1 MNGPSSNTS
10 KRISFTDKIILFC
23 GILAA
28 FCSVSV
34 YMLYSLFSTSEL
46 LAQARKDT
54 FVNEF
59 YGKANVISEDFNY
72 RMIDFQS
79 LLTSQPIATYYH
91 NRALGMSKQYGLDI
105 SLQDMSDE
113 FSRIQKNTRDSGHAV
128 LSGILFYDL
137 SERAIIARSKSD
149 SNEEK
154 AFNALIDWVSGNSWP
169 KNESMEFTVS
179 AENGITLMAPYRYRG
194 AITGYLFM
202 QLSEK
207 PLKRKLDLQDDRSSD
222 GFSALVNS
230 EGTIIVGPADLTGKN
245 VRSIIDFPTVFPET
259 GVFDSL
265 RVVQRSGE
273 RLIGGI
279 KQIPPLDLY
288 FLSVAPRSRY
298 LAGHSSLSWVL
309 VIGILVVGIATM
321 AIVII
326 RGVRER
332 QVIFQK
338 LNDANTNL
346 ESRVIE
352 RTQKLAEKN
361 AELKKEIQERERA
374 ESALRQTEE
383 RYRQF
388 VENAS
393 DIIYKTDSRGNF
405 VYVNSVAIRI
415 TGFSEAELLNKTY
428 LDLISE
434 ESRSDTRRFY
444 EDQVRNGIG
453 NTYLEIPVIRSDG
466 EKIWIGQNVQLIL
479 DSQGLVS
486 FQAIA
491 REITELR
498 HAMERLQT
506 ANEVQKKI
514 LETAATA
521 IFTVDEHRRIVSLND
536 EFIRITGYNLPD
548 LIGKQ
553 CTTFCDEPCRSQC
566 GLFDKSIDGPI
577 YRSQS
582 KLVHKDGA
590 ILSVLKNA
598 DLIRDESGKITGGIE
613 SFIDV
618 TELIFA
624 REQAIA
630 ASVAKSEFLAN
641 MSHEIR
647 TPMNGII
654 GMTELALNTKL
665 NEEQKDYLDSVMG
678 AADAMMMIVNDI
690 LDFSKIEAGK
700 FELSFTDFNIRECL
714 EEAVGVL
721 ALRPQREKEIEIS
734 CHVRPEVPEMV
745 RGDAGRLRQILMNLL
760 GNAIKFTEKGFVTV
774 SLDLA
779 SKHNGNVVLLFS
791 VSDTGIG
798 IPPEKVENIFRPF
811 EQVDA
816 STSRRY
822 GGTGLG
828 LTIVSRLVELMEG
841 EIWVESHLGEGSK
854 FSFKIPFAL
863 CSTRKNGIH
872 KNTEEVARLR
882 GLKALVVD
890 DNPINRVI
898 LVETLSSWEMEPH
911 QANNSEE
918 ALELLQQSHHKN
930 QPYDIILLDVHMPG
944 MSGFELVKTIRQTRG
959 TFEGAILM
967 MSSDHR
973 RFDSNK
979 CQELAVAGYLIK
991 PLKRSQL
998 LKELLTV
1005 LSSTS
1010 QHVSRFIRKPVLES
1024 YKPDRKLR
1032 ILMAE
1037 DNPTNQKVVKIM
1049 LEKVGHD
1056 VVAVKNGKMAFE
1068 AIQQGEF
1075 DLILMDVQM
1084 PEMDGFEATNLIRN
1098 HQEKTGLYTP
1108 IIAMTAHAMK
1118 GDRENCLR
1126 AGMDDYVSKPIQIRE
1141 LLRVIESVSQKN
1153 GGIMSMKC
1161 SLD

>member
-1 MNGPSSNTS
+1 MSGPSSS
-10 KRISFTDKIILFC
+10 LFRKISFTDKILLFC
-23 GILAA
+23 GILTL

-34 YMLYSLFSTSEL
+34 YMLFSLFSTSQL

-54 FVNEF
+54 FINEF
-59 YGKANVISEDFNY
+59 LGKANVISEDFNY

-79 LLTSQPIATYYH
+79 LLTSQPITTYYH
-91 NRALGMSKQYGLDI
+91 NRALGMSKQYGLEI
-105 SLQDMSDE
+105 SLQHMSEE
-113 FSRIQKNTRDSGHAV
+113 FSRIQKNTRDSGHSV

-137 SERAIIARSKSD
+137 SEQAIIARSKSSD
-149 SNEEK
+149 HEEENTLT
-154 AFNALIDWVSGNSWP
+154 AFIEWVNRNSWP
-169 KNESMEFTVS
+169 RAESEVFLVG
-179 AENGITLMAPYRYRG
+179 AEHGITLMGPYRYKG
-194 AITGYLFM
+194 AIQGYLFM
-202 QLSEK
+202 GLSEK
-207 PLKRKLDLQDDRSSD
+207 PLKRKMDLKESSSAYD
-222 GFSALVNS
+222 FSALLNS
-230 EGTIIVGPADLTGKN
+230 EGTIIVGPANLKGQN
-245 VRSIIDFPTVFPET
+245 VRSIIHLPAVFPET

-265 RVVQRSGE
+265 KALERSDE

-279 KQIPPLDLY
+279 KQLVSLDLY
-288 FLSVAPRSRY
+288 FLSVAPRARY
-298 LAGHSSLSWVL
+298 LAGHSQLSWVL
-309 VIGILVVGIATM
+309 VIGILVIGIATM
-321 AIVII
+321 SIVII
-326 RGVRER
+326 RGFRER

-338 LNDANTNL
+338 LNDANANL
-346 ESRVIE
+346 ESRVTE

-361 AELKKEIQERERA
+361 DQLKKEISERERA
-374 ESALRQTEE
+374 EKALRQTEE

-393 DIIYKTDSRGNF
+393 DIIYQTDSRGKF

-415 TGFSEAELLNKTY
+415 TGFSETELMTKTY
-428 LDLISE
+428 LDLIAE
-434 ESRSDTRRFY
+434 DFRNDARRFY

-453 NTYLEIPVIRSDG
+453 NTYFEIPVIRSDG
-466 EKIWIGQNVQLIL
+466 QKLWIGQNVQLIV
-479 DSQGLVS
+479 DSHGSVS

-491 REITELR
+491 RDITELR
-498 HAMERLQT
+498 HAMERLQA
-506 ANEVQKKI
+506 ANQVQKKI

-521 IFTVDEHRRIVSLND
+521 IFTVDVHKRIVSVND

-548 LIGKQ
+548 LIGKP
-553 CTTFCDEPCRSQC
+553 CITFCDEPCRSEC
-566 GLFDKSIDGPI
+566 GLFDTSIDGPI

-582 KLVHKDGA
+582 KLIHKDGA
-590 ILSVLKNA
+590 ILRVLKNA
-598 DLIRDESGKITGGIE
+598 DLIRDESEKITGGIE

-618 TELIFA
+618 TELILA

-665 NEEQKDYLDSVMG
+665 NDEQKDYLESVMG

-700 FELSFTDFNIRECL
+700 FELSFADFNIRECV

-734 CHVRPEVPEMV
+734 CHVRPEVPEMI

-774 SLDLA
+774 TLQMESQ
-779 SKHNGNVVLLFS
+779 SQENVVLLFS
-791 VSDTGIG
+791 VLDTGIG
-798 IPPEKVENIFRPF
+798 IPPEKIENIFKPF

-841 EIWVESHLGEGSK
+841 DIWVESRLGEGSK
-854 FSFKIPFAL
+854 FSFRIPFAPASIL
-863 CSTRKNGIH
+863 KTGIQ
-872 KNTEEVARLR
+872 KETEDVSRLR

-898 LVETLSSWEMEPH
+898 LVETLSSWNMEAH
-911 QANNSEE
+911 QANSSEE
-918 ALELLQQSHHKN
+918 ALELLQRSHFRK
-930 QPYDIILLDVHMPG
+930 QPYNVMLLDVHMPG
-944 MSGFELVKTIRQTRG
+944 MNGFELVKTIRLTPG
-959 TFEGAILM
+959 IFAGEILM
-967 MSSDHR
+967 MTSDHR
-973 RFDSNK
+973 RFDSSK
-979 CQELAVAGYLIK
+979 CKELAVSGYLIK

-998 LKELLTV
+998 LKELLAV
-1005 LSSTS
+1005 LSSATRCDS
-1010 QHVSRFIRKPVLES
+1010 SFTRKPVLES
-1024 YKPDRKLR
+1024 YQSDRKLK

-1037 DNPTNQKVVKIM
+1037 DNPTNQKVAKIM
-1049 LEKVGHD
+1049 LEKIGHH
-1056 VVAVKNGKMAFE
+1056 VVTVKNGKMAVE
-1068 AIQQGEF
+1068 AAYSGEF

-1084 PEMDGFEATNLIRN
+1084 PEMDGFEATQIIRS
-1098 HQEKTGLYTP
+1098 HQKKTGSYTP
-1108 IIAMTAHAMK
+1108 IVAMTAHAMK

-1126 AGMDDYVSKPIQIRE
+1126 AGMDDYVSKPIQTRD
-1141 LLRVIESVSQKN
+1141 LLRVIESVCPKN
-1153 GGIMSMKC
+1153 TDPC
-1161 SLD
+1161 LL